1 MAAGAVTATAEGTS
15 VPVNLCV
22 QMVEA
27 ASRSCQLP
35 TSIAPNTPVAPDAVN
50 NTADS
55 LAALSTAFT
64 YGSILLA
71 IVALIGAVAWGFVV
85 KGWAE
90 REARDEAE
98 RCTKKWIEEEG
109 FPMLRRQMEE
119 WKRTFPPESPI
130 SDADVDT
137 MVAALGADGREDGSG
152 KK

>member
-1 MAAGAVTATAEGTS
+1 MAPQTMSADIC
-15 VPVNLCV
+15 LK
-22 QMVEA
+22 MVEA
-27 ASRSCQLP
+27 ATRSCQP
-35 TSIAPNTPVAPDAVN
+35 QAPVPPPIPLASETVNT
-50 NTADS
+50 TADS

-71 IVALIGAVAWGFVV
+71 VVALLGAVAWGFVV

-109 FPMLRRQMEE
+109 FLMLRREMQE
-119 WKRTFPPESPI
+119 WKKTFPPEVPI

-137 MVAALGADGREDGSG
+137 MVAALGSDGREDGSG
-152 KK
+152 KQ